1 MAKKRRLNIF
11 TLSFLDVMAGGF
23 GAVVILF
30 LIINHAIESDEET
43 VVREILSES
52 RLLDFREQQSL
63 EDLAALRERVAE
75 LTKRLSETKEVL
87 KQTTDEVNERNA
99 TLDEMMTRAKEDK
112 DTLEQIELEIDRRRK
127 AVEKLQQNEDSQ
139 ESTIYV
145 AGQGDRQYLT
155 GLFLGGRHI
164 LIALD
169 ASASMLDDTI
179 VNVLRRRNMA
189 VERQLESP
197 KWQRAI
203 RTVEWLVANIPLDS
217 QFQIAKFNNETEF
230 VVGNGS
236 WLDASNG
243 DLILEAVNKLS
254 KTPPEHGTNLYKLFT
269 MIGTMRPMPDNVL
282 LVIDSLPTQGQR
294 ESTRSTISGR
304 QRLSLFNQA
313 VAALPANIPINVI
326 LFPMEGDPF
335 AAGSYWNLAQ
345 TTSGTFIVPS
355 VDWP

>member
-1 MAKKRRLNIF
+1 MKRNLW
-11 TLSFLDVMAGGF
+11 S
-23 GAVVILF
+23 
-30 LIINHAIESDEET
+30 
-43 VVREILSES
+43 
-52 RLLDFREQQSL
+52 
-63 EDLAALRERVAE
+63 
-75 LTKRLSETKEVL
+75 
-87 KQTTDEVNERNA
+87 A
-99 TLDEMMTRAKEDK
+99 T
-112 DTLEQIELEIDRRRK
+112 
-127 AVEKLQQNEDSQ
+127 
-139 ESTIYV
+139 V
-145 AGQGDRQYLT
+145 AG
-155 GLFLGGRHI
+155 F
-164 LIALD
+164 
-169 ASASMLDDTI
+169 
-179 VNVLRRRNMA
+179 
-189 VERQLESP
+189 
-197 KWQRAI
+197 
-203 RTVEWLVANIPLDS
+203 
-217 QFQIAKFNNETEF
+217 
-230 VVGNGS
+230 
-236 WLDASNG
+236 DASNG

>member
-1 MAKKRRLNIF
+1 
-11 TLSFLDVMAGGF
+11 MAGGF

-112 DTLEQIELEIDRRRK
+112 DTLEQIKLEIDRRRK

-236 WLDASNG
+236 WL
-243 DLILEAVNKLS
+243 
-254 KTPPEHGTNLYKLFT
+254 
-269 MIGTMRPMPDNVL
+269 
-282 LVIDSLPTQGQR
+282 
-294 ESTRSTISGR
+294 
-304 QRLSLFNQA
+304 
-313 VAALPANIPINVI
+313 
-326 LFPMEGDPF
+326 
-335 AAGSYWNLAQ
+335 
-345 TTSGTFIVPS
+345 
-355 VDWP
+355 